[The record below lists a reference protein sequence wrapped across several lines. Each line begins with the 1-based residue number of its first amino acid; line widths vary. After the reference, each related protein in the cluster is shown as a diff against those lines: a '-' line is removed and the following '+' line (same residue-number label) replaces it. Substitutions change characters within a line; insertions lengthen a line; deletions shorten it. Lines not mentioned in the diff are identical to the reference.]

1 MNLRFPTFPRKSWP
15 PSPSRPC
22 RRGAPGLGRA
32 VLGALLLTGGCLLGA
47 CTRPTATPAG
57 GIGPAGPT
65 PTVDPN
71 AIVWLLAKSPGS
83 LDPGR
88 LVMDEE
94 SASLD
99 AAGQLLSAQ
108 VYDRLVRLQ
117 PGTAKLMP
125 GLAESWRANVLEN
138 TVTFE
143 LRPGLRFHDGSP
155 LGAREVVWNFER
167 WMNPEHPAHVEGF
180 QVWQGFFG
188 FTDEKDAEGRDAFI
202 VKAVE
207 AIGPRQVRFKLN
219 APFSPFLF
227 HLALA
232 SFGIASPAA
241 VQAQGDAYGSDG
253 AHLPVG
259 SGPFRVVSWDP
270 GGLYLV
276 PFAEHWSGQP
286 ANSGLRFLVE
296 GDAQKRAQAVV
307 QGRAHGTELPART
320 AITDSLQAPH
330 LRLEARPARSTAWL
344 MLDDSRPPLNDPRVR
359 RALSLA
365 IDRVALARDHFGAF
379 GLPAGQLLPP
389 GFFGHVAELTPPER
403 NLEQAKALFKEAD
416 VDGFKLNIWVP
427 ELSRPYLPDPVG
439 AAERVA
445 KDLTEL
451 GLDAQARPVPLRQF
465 LRDRET
471 GRYTAWIIGW
481 EAQSPDPDNFW
492 FWHFGIPDRVVAEG
506 HYDNRALAQALAQA
520 QRADTDSRRQI
531 YEDAARTVDQDTARI
546 FLANNQNLV
555 LSSRRLRGLQ
565 PGPMGIDSFASL
577 SLGEPE
583 TEVPAADATASAA
596 AVQPAP
602 SPSADPAA
610 SPSIPAAP

>member
-1 MNLRFPTFPRKSWP
+1 MKLLYQASPQLSMPSARPR
-15 PSPSRPC
+15 RA
-22 RRGAPGLGRA
+22 RGVPGLA
-32 VLGALLLTGGCLLGA
+32 LAAALLLGA
-47 CTRPTATPAG
+47 GLSVACSTATPTPGAG
-57 GIGPAGPT
+57 PWPAAGPT

-71 AIVWLLAKSPGS
+71 AIVWLLAKGPVI

-88 LVMDEE
+88 LAMDEE

-99 AAGQLLSAQ
+99 AAGQLVSAQ
-108 VYDRLVRLQ
+108 VYDRLVNLQ
-117 PGTAKLMP
+117 PGTAKLTP
-125 GLAESWRANVLEN
+125 GLAESWRANVVEN
-138 TVTFE
+138 TVTFD
-143 LRPGLRFHDGSP
+143 LRPNLRFHDGSP

-167 WMNPEHPAHVEGF
+167 WMNPEHPAHLEGF

-202 VKAVE
+202 IKAVE

-241 VQAQGDAYGSDG
+241 VQAQGESYGSDS

-259 SGPFRVVSWDP
+259 SGPYRVVSWDA
-270 GGLYLV
+270 GGLYLL
-276 PFAEHWSGQP
+276 PFDGHWSGAP
-286 ANSGLRFLVE
+286 SNSGLRFLVE
-296 GDAQKRAQAVV
+296 GDAQKRALAVAE
-307 QGRAHGTELPART
+307 GRAHGTELPAST
-320 AITDSLQAPH
+320 AITDSLKGPE
-330 LRLEARPARSTAWL
+330 LRLEPRPARSTAWL

-365 IDRVALARDHFGAF
+365 IDRVALARDHFGVF

-389 GFFGHVAELTPPER
+389 GFFGHLAALAPPDR
-403 NLEQAKALFKEAD
+403 NLEQAKALFAEAD
-416 VDGFKLNIWVP
+416 VDSFKLNIWVP
-427 ELSRPYLPDPVG
+427 ELPRPFLPDPVG

-445 KDLTEL
+445 RDLSEL
-451 GLDAQARPVPLRQF
+451 GLDAQARAVPLRQF

-492 FWHFGIPDRVVAEG
+492 FWHFGIADRVVAEG
-506 HYDNRALAQALAQA
+506 HYDNRVLAQALAQA

-546 FLANNQNLV
+546 FLVNNQNLV
-555 LSSRRLRGLQ
+555 LTSRRLRGLQ
-565 PGPMGIDSFASL
+565 PGPMGIDSFAAL

-583 TEVPAADATASAA
+583 TAAPEALTGTPAAVTPSAA
-596 AVQPAP
+596 AALA
-602 SPSADPAA
+602 SPAA
-610 SPSIPAAP
+610 SPSPPGAP